1 MILRKEEANYVEKNS
16 SFSIHSPAVKSPRV
30 PKSAYY
36 GRSILS
42 MVPLN
47 RGKLSDPNLLYSAG
61 THTKMS
67 DGDRT

>member
-1 MILRKEEANYVEKNS
+1 MILRKEEA
-16 SFSIHSPAVKSPRV
+16 SIHSPAVKSPRV
-30 PKSAYY
+30 SKSACY